1 MFGVKDLFTTINVVG
16 GAVAICLCVDGR
28 PYAAGIAVM
37 LGYFLGDTLDGW
49 VARKL
54 NSANEFGAEFDTIAD
69 HTAHVIA
76 PAAIV
81 YTVYKDAGL
90 VAEPWGRVLAMA
102 LAASMIVTVS
112 IRHARN
118 IVAPVSFK
126 GIWTGL
132 PRTVFGFLAI
142 GYVNA
147 KLAPDLPGGLWL
159 GVFLIPFMGIATLTY
174 WPFPSHHIVRPLFL
188 WVRIGIV
195 SFFVVPLAVA
205 ILRPAY
211 FFDVLFFWMAGYS
224 LLGWAAFTPEERA
237 THRAKVAAARA
248 TLQSTPG

>member
-16 GAVAICLCVDGR
+16 GAVAICLCIDGR

-37 LGYFLGDTLDGW
+37 LGYLLGDTLDGW

-147 KLAPDLPGGLWL
+147 NLAPELPGGLWL
-159 GVFLIPFMGIATLTY
+159 GVFLIPFLGFATLTY
-174 WPFPSHHIVRPLFL
+174 WPFPSHHLVRSHFRWVKVSIVACF
-188 WVRIGIV
+188 
-195 SFFVVPLAVA
+195 AVTIA
-205 ILRPAY
+205 AGFAHPAY

-224 LLGWAAFTPEERA
+224 LAARAAFTPEERA
-237 THRAKVAAARA
+237 SHRAKVDAARA